1 MGSFHWAP
9 CGAREWR
16 VRLDVCIARECAQRA
31 GKRVGCI
38 LSLYMVC
45 CIVSLYMVYV
55 DGIIPLRFFLLIWLL
70 VWLLIWLL
78 ICLPYIQTHARFLLA
93 RIAGTT

>member
-55 DGIIPLRFFLLIWLL
+55 DGIIKREGCIVSLYMVCCIVSLYMVYVDGIIPLRFFLLI
-70 VWLLIWLL
+70 
-78 ICLPYIQTHARFLLA
+78 
-93 RIAGTT
+93 